1 MRLLLAATIAC
12 STAALTA
19 LVLVSSAVAD
29 TKAYDLSGFRKIEAS
44 KGFEIRFK
52 QSPTWSVNVDSKY
65 NNLDK
70 IVVEKVGDTLRI
82 LRPDGFCMRVTRD
95 GAAPKS
101 GKDGACIAHNVED
114 IITISAPSLEALK
127 LHAGVS
133 FSADTLN
140 VDTLAIYASA
150 GIDIEID
157 DLRVDELKVD
167 LQSGSRLKAAGTCA
181 QVDMTLG
188 AGTSVEA
195 SDLKCREADINAG
208 VASSVEAYASE
219 RAHASAGISSS
230 VLISGKPP
238 KFTKSTSRF
247 ASTVSLAN

>member
-1 MRLLLAATIAC
+1 MRLLLATAIAT

-19 LVLVSSAVAD
+19 LVLVSSAAAE
-29 TKAYDLSGFRKIEAS
+29 TKTYDLSGFKKIEAS

-52 QSPTWSVNVDSKY
+52 QSQTWSVHIDSRY
-65 NNLDK
+65 NNLDR

-95 GAAPKS
+95 GSTPKS
-101 GKDGACIAHNVED
+101 GQDRGCITHNVED
-114 IITISAPSLEALK
+114 IVTISAPSLEALK
-127 LHAGVS
+127 LHAGVT
-133 FSADTLN
+133 FSADTLKL
-140 VDTLAIYASA
+140 DKLAIDASA

-181 QVDMTLG
+181 RVGMTLG

-195 SDLKCREADINAG
+195 SDLKCHEADIDAG

-230 VLISGKPP
+230 VLISGKPG
-238 KFTKSTSRF
+238 KFTKSTSKF

>member
-1 MRLLLAATIAC
+1 MRLLLASAIAG

-19 LVLVSSAVAD
+19 LIVVSSAAAE
-29 TKAYDLSGFRKIEAS
+29 TKVFDLSGFRKIEAS

-52 QSPTWSVNVDSKY
+52 QSPTWSVHVDSKY

-82 LRPDGFCMRVTRD
+82 LRPEGFCMRVTRD
-95 GAAPKS
+95 GVQPAS
-101 GKDGACIAHNVED
+101 REKDGCLTHNVED
-114 IITISAPSLEALK
+114 VVTISAPNLEALK

-133 FSADTLN
+133 FSAGTLKL
-140 VDTLAIYASA
+140 DTLAIDASA

-157 DLRVDELKVD
+157 DLRVDDLNVD
-167 LQSGSRLKAAGTCA
+167 LDSGSRLKAAGTCA
-181 QVDMTLG
+181 RVNMTLG

-195 SDLKCREADINAG
+195 SDLKCREADIDAG
-208 VASSVEAYASE
+208 VAASVEAYASE
-219 RAHASAGISSS
+219 RANASAGISSS
-230 VLISGKPP
+230 VLISGKPA

-247 ASTVSLAN
+247 SSTLSLAN